1 MSHRPLTLTALALL
15 APLVVACG
23 ADVPTPA
30 ADAEPPASSTA
41 EDHGEIAG
49 AVELDEPPVGL
60 TTVDASGVVRHL
72 DLLDESVAELAD
84 LGALG
89 DAAGV
94 HTDGRYVFVGS
105 DDGVAVVDSGVWTW
119 DHVDHLHYYR
129 TEPRDLGLVEGDGP
143 ATVATTASST
153 SGGTGVFFDDSGE
166 AVLLD
171 TEALADGTLSELFR
185 IEVEPHDGMLV
196 PVGEHVLVTEPGR
209 AGAAGRVVALGAGG
223 EPRPGEEWACKDA
236 SGTITTRV
244 GTVVGCADGAL
255 LATGVGDELR
265 VERIAYP
272 RGTSAPPASDFAGR
286 DGRPTVAA
294 LAGTDRVWLLDTRE
308 ESWRLLDSPVPLTQ
322 VTAVDDDDEHVVG
335 LTTDG
340 RVAVLD
346 GGSGELLATSDAL
359 AAESLR
365 SGTGEPTLVADQQRT
380 YLSLPAERRL
390 VEIDVADDA
399 RVARTFDT
407 ATEPLLTAGT
417 GR

>member
-1 MSHRPLTLTALALL
+1 MSPRPLALTTLGLL

-30 ADAEPPASSTA
+30 AGEDAPVSSAA

-72 DLLDESVAELAD
+72 DLLDESVTELAD

-89 DAAGV
+89 DVAGV

-105 DDGVAVVDSGVWTW
+105 DDGVEVVDSGVWTW
-119 DHVDHLHYYR
+119 DHVDHFHYYR

-153 SGGTGVFFDDSGE
+153 SGGTGLFFGDSGE

-185 IEVEPHDGMLV
+185 VEVEPHDGMLV
-196 PVGEHVLVTEPGR
+196 PVGEHALVTEPGR
-209 AGAAGRVVALGAGG
+209 TGAAGRVVALGADG
-223 EPRPGEEWACKDA
+223 EPRPGEGWACEDA
-236 SGTITTRV
+236 AGTITTRV

-255 LATGVGDELR
+255 LATSVGDELR
-265 VERIAYP
+265 VQRIAYP
-272 RGTSAPPASDFAGR
+272 RGTTAPPATDFAGR

-294 LAGTDRVWLLDTRE
+294 LAGKDRVWLLDTRE

-322 VTAVDDDDEHVVG
+322 VTAVDDDDEHVLG

-346 GGSGELLATSDAL
+346 GGSGELLATTGPL

-365 SGTGEPTLVADQQRT
+365 SGTGEPALVADQQRA

-399 RVARTFDT
+399 RVARAFDT
-407 ATEPLLTAGT
+407 ATEPLLTTGT